1 VYLDLDAEQA
11 RSALLGPLWSAA
23 VDVWRDI
30 DAIRRIP
37 AARRLLDA
45 GADPDDVSRALRAA
59 ALDAVFA
66 TLSRIDAGGDPS
78 GGDPS
83 GGDLS
88 GGDLS
93 GGDLSGGDL
102 SGGDPAGDPAAGG
115 VPIDAGSGWQ
125 LVRTGPDGR
134 PTATVLAD
142 LHAALLGHDPSG
154 LAGVELRR

>member
-66 TLSRIDAGGDPS
+66 TLSRIDAGDAAGDGPA
-78 GGDPS
+78 GEGPAGD
-83 GGDLS
+83 
-88 GGDLS
+88 
-93 GGDLSGGDL
+93 
-102 SGGDPAGDPAAGG
+102 DPAGEGVLPAADG
-115 VPIDAGSGWQ
+115 VPVDAGSGWR

-134 PTATVLAD
+134 PTGTVLAD

>member
-1 VYLDLDAEQA
+1 MYLDLDAEQA

-66 TLSRIDAGGDPS
+66 TLSRIDAGDTA
-78 GGDPS
+78 D
-83 GGDLS
+83 
-88 GGDLS
+88 
-93 GGDLSGGDL
+93 
-102 SGGDPAGDPAAGG
+102 AGDPADAGPDAGG
-115 VPIDAGSGWQ
+115 VPSDGTSGWR

-134 PTATVLAD
+134 PTGTVLAD
-142 LHAALLGHDPSG
+142 LHAALLSHDPSG